1 MATITIH
8 NVTTGEIVEREM
20 TKEELKQFEL
30 DQAAIADE
38 IAAKQAEAERK
49 SQLLE
54 RLGIT
59 AEEAALLLS

>member
-38 IAAKQAEAERK
+38 IATKQAEAERK

-59 AEEAALLLS
+59 PDEAKLLLS